1 MALSATLSTPLSTVP
16 AGYQVQCHITISNSG
31 GSAVTIK
38 QIRPSIKSTPISFSE
53 DKSSYAAAFP
63 GAGGLQVPAGGSQQ
77 FLMQVVFHG
86 ANNVGSYDVPNPRG
100 TTYDMGCIIYAADGS
115 ITVPTP
121 IAMTV
126 TQNSQEI

>member
-1 MALSATLSTPLSTVP
+1 MALTATLATPLTTVP
-16 AGYQVQCHITISNSG
+16 AEYQVQCHITISNSG
-31 GSAVTIK
+31 SSAITIK
-38 QIRPSIKSTPISFSE
+38 QIRPAIKSTPISFLE

-63 GAGGLQVPAGGSQQ
+63 GSAGLQVPAGGSQM

-86 ANNVGSYDVPNPRG
+86 STRGSSYSTANY

-115 ITVPTP
+115 VIAPTP

-126 TQNSQEI
+126 MQNTGGK